1 VIALDGFQRRKEKKK
16 ENICH
21 AAFELFSTHGIQK
34 VSMAEIAKKAN
45 VSQVTIYNYFGSK
58 DELLRHV
65 IVEFMDNKW
74 KEFEELLES
83 NIPFPQKIEQMIFDK
98 SETAKMLN
106 PEFLK
111 SVMSNNEDIQR
122 LIEDFYKNKA
132 LPGLMKIIEQGQ
144 KEGYVKEGI
153 SNEAILFY
161 IHMFKEATNRSE
173 FFSNHEQAIQM
184 SKDLTTLFFYGLL
197 GKPKID

>member
-1 VIALDGFQRRKEKKK
+1 MDGFQRRKEKKK
-16 ENICH
+16 GNIIH
-21 AAFELFSTHGIQK
+21 AAVELFCTHGIQK

-58 DELLRHV
+58 DELLRYV
-65 IVEFMDNKW
+65 IVGFMDNKW

-111 SVMSNNEDIQR
+111 TVMSNNEDIQR

-153 SNEAILFY
+153 SNDAILFY
-161 IHMFKEATNRSE
+161 IHMFKEATNRPE
-173 FFSNHEQAIQM
+173 FFSNHEQAIKL